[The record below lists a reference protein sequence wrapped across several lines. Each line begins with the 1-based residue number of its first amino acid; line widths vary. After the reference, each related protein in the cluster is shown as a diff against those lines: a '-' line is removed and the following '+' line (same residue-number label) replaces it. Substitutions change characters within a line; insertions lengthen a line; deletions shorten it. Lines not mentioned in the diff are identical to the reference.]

1 MQLPG
6 GPQDPGETEPVLK
19 RQRGWPP
26 CLGRLPGM
34 TGPRGL
40 VRLGPGLSKSK
51 AEGQIDL
58 SIQKEA
64 RQPRSP
70 STARCLLSAFHVH
83 LLKAVAA
90 LLIATHCSQGLIWLK
105 LP

>member
-19 RQRGWPP
+19 RQGGWPP

-40 VRLGPGLSKSK
+40 VSLGPGLSQSK
-51 AEGQIDL
+51 AKGQIPAVTSTSVTPPAHTHAEPGAGRCPVSCLTL
-58 SIQKEA
+58 SLGA
-64 RQPRSP
+64 
-70 STARCLLSAFHVH
+70 CAFP
-83 LLKAVAA
+83 
-90 LLIATHCSQGLIWLK
+90 TPQG
-105 LP
+105 